1 MTFVH
6 IRFEKDSFVTK
17 KYHRLKARG
26 KKHNEVLV
34 ACSNSLLHILYVMLI
49 ENRGYIS
56 DPDVLKESR
65 NKAEMLV
72 ESEED
77 VTEMDPLEDD

>member
-1 MTFVH
+1 M
-6 IRFEKDSFVTK
+6 
-17 KYHRLKARG
+17 
-26 KKHNEVLV
+26 
-34 ACSNSLLHILYVMLI
+34 ACSNSLLHILYIMLI